1 MSESQIKM
9 KCNAQIT
16 ICKLIGGIKMIG
28 YIQSFIII
36 ALIYCIIYQ
45 TYLKKKEKKFILKFS
60 IMYIYLFLVL
70 CVTILPIDFT
80 LDPKWKYHSSIN
92 FTYVH
97 IKPFNDLIS
106 GYSGAL
112 KQVIL
117 NIIMTIPFGF
127 LLSSLKKNIS
137 ITRVIISTFLL
148 SFVIEMFQLIMTV
161 FLLHY
166 RSCDITD
173 LITNVVGGII
183 GFILYKLVKN
193 SKLK

>member
-1 MSESQIKM
+1 
-9 KCNAQIT
+9 
-16 ICKLIGGIKMIG
+16 
-28 YIQSFIII
+28 
-36 ALIYCIIYQ
+36 
-45 TYLKKKEKKFILKFS
+45 
-60 IMYIYLFLVL
+60 
-70 CVTILPIDFT
+70 
-80 LDPKWKYHSSIN
+80 
-92 FTYVH
+92 
-97 IKPFNDLIS
+97 
-106 GYSGAL
+106 
-112 KQVIL
+112 
-117 NIIMTIPFGF
+117 MTIPFGF

>member
-1 MSESQIKM
+1 
-9 KCNAQIT
+9 
-16 ICKLIGGIKMIG
+16 MIG
-28 YIQSFIII
+28 YIEGCIII
-36 ALIYCIIYQ
+36 TLIYFLVYQ
-45 TYLKKKEKKFILKFS
+45 IYLKKKEKKYIIKFS

-97 IKPFNDLIS
+97 IKPFNDLIL

-117 NIIMTIPFGF
+117 NIVMTVPFGF
-127 LLSSLKKNIS
+127 LYSSLKKNIGMS
-137 ITRVIISTFLL
+137 KVIISTFLL
-148 SFVIEMFQLIMTV
+148 SFVIEIIQLIMTV

-166 RSCDITD
+166 RSCDVTD
-173 LITNVVGGII
+173 LITNMIGGLI
-183 GFILYKLVKN
+183 GFILYKSVKN
-193 SKLK
+193 KYKILN